1 MAEERPP
8 GIPMMLEKPP
18 PGQPAGLLGLPPA
31 APPDERASGEVPS
44 RPSRP
49 WGGTVAVRLP
59 HLFAIAVALAFVS
72 GFALHA
78 AVFPGTSPAGGPA
91 PAAPAGTLAA
101 GRIQLSNGLGD
112 AYTEGNTNAK
122 VQLIEFSDY
131 QCPFCRRHYTQT
143 APTLLADY
151 VRSGKV
157 LYAYRDFP
165 LDNIHPGATPWAI
178 AARCAGEQGKYKAL
192 HDKIFD
198 EQSKQGQGT
207 ISYEDYAAVAK
218 QWAQEL
224 GLDAGAFNACLDSRK
239 YARQVQRDLQDG
251 FAAGVSGTPSFFVGN
266 PQKGYVRIEGA
277 RELALFKQTL
287 DQELASA

>member
-8 GIPMMLEKPP
+8 EIPLMLEKPP

-31 APPDERASGEVPS
+31 APPDEGASGDAPS
-44 RPSRP
+44 RPSSP
-49 WGGTVAVRLP
+49 WSGTVTVRLP
-59 HLFAIAVALAFVS
+59 HLFAVAVALAFVS

-78 AVFPGTSPAGGPA
+78 AVFPGIAPAGGPA
-91 PAAPAGTLAA
+91 AGQPTAAPAG
-101 GRIQLSNGLGD
+101 GRIQISNGLGD
-112 AYTEGNTNAK
+112 AYTEGNANAK

-151 VRSGKV
+151 VQSGKV

-178 AARCAGEQGKYKAL
+178 AARCAGEQAKYKAM

-198 EQSKQGQGT
+198 EQNKQGQGT
-207 ISYEDYAAVAK
+207 VGYENYTAIAK
-218 QWAQEL
+218 QWAQEI
-224 GLDAGAFNACLDSRK
+224 GLDSGTFNACLDSRK
-239 YARQVQRDLQDG
+239 YASQVQRDLQDG
-251 FAAGVSGTPSFFVGN
+251 FGAGVSGTPAFFVGN
-266 PQKGYVRIEGA
+266 PQKGYVKIEGA